1 MQMASLKEL
10 EDERERWLEGIEDSD
25 REIEEFEKALNAGEA
40 SLGRG
45 LPYLRVLI
53 DARAE
58 QFRGLGNVEARI
70 EYQTRLAQD
79 QTQQDQDEQDK
90 KDWKDRPETISAA
103 RVPTEAAQDDSDWW
117 KKEPT
122 EPQEQ
127 EAVASVQVPEREQE
141 WWNGQEVEEPADRE
155 PVTQDDDDRYKR

>member
-1 MQMASLKEL
+1 MASLKEL
-10 EDERERWLEGIEDSD
+10 EDERERWLAAIEDSD

-58 QFRGLGNVEARI
+58 QFRGLGNVEGRI

-79 QTQQDQDEQDK
+79 QTQQGQDEQDK
-90 KDWKDRPETISAA
+90 KDWKDRPEADSAA
-103 RVPTEAAQDDSDWW
+103 AAPTAQDDGDWW
-117 KKEPT
+117 KKDPT
-122 EPQEQ
+122 EPSGQGS
-127 EAVASVQVPEREQE
+127 ATVQIPEKEQE
-141 WWNGQEVEEPADRE
+141 WWNSQDVEEPAEGE
-155 PVTQDDDDRYKR
+155 PVTPDNDDRYKR